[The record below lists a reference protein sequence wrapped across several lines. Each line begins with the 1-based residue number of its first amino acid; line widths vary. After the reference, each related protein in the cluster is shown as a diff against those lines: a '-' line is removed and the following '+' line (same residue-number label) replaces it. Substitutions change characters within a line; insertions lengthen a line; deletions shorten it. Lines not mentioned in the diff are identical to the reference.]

1 MKINSKRDILII
13 GLFLGMFFASLDQ
26 TVVGTSLPRIIGDL
40 GGMDIF
46 AWVTTAY
53 MLSSTT
59 IVPIAGKLA
68 DIFGRR
74 VVYVS
79 GIFIFILGS
88 TLCGL
93 SNSMTQLIICRGL
106 QGIGGGIMMPMA
118 MIIIGDL
125 FPPEKRGKWQG
136 VMGAV
141 FGLSAIVGPT
151 IGGWIVDNAS
161 WHWVFFVN
169 LPVGLLAATAI
180 FIGLKGE
187 KIRKDKV
194 IIDYKGAVTLVI
206 GVICLLLGLN
216 MGGSSYPWG
225 SWQIIG
231 LFIISIVF
239 ILSFIQIERKAKEP
253 ILSLHFFEN
262 RVFSVSNIIG
272 FLMGFGMFGSIMF
285 LPLYLQAVIGISAT
299 KSGNTIIPMMLG
311 MVATSIIGG
320 QLITRIR
327 FRDMFL
333 SGMAFMTVGFFL
345 LSTLTM
351 DSSQGRAI
359 FYTIFLGLG
368 MGLIMQTVT
377 VSVQNVFPAE
387 LRGVATSST
396 QFFRSIGGTL
406 GTTILGV
413 ILNNRSVGLMKE
425 NLLPQASQLIQTIKD
440 PKQVM
445 LIKGLIKIGQSDP
458 QGLFNRLLSP
468 EMIKAIP
475 KEFLQPLKTVLADSL
490 NTVFLVSGCILVV
503 GFFVSFF
510 MGNARIIKRPHMPV
524 YQEAGIELLAEEAN
538 LSSESEPDL
547 IDGNK

>member
-1 MKINSKRDILII
+1 MEINSKRNILII
-13 GLFLGMFFASLDQ
+13 GLFLGMFFSSLDQ
-26 TVVGTSLPRIIGDL
+26 TIVGTSLPRIIGDL

-59 IVPIAGKLA
+59 IVPIAGKLS

-74 VVYVS
+74 VVYIS
-79 GIFIFILGS
+79 GIFIFMLGS

-93 SNSMTQLIICRGL
+93 SHTMTQLIIFRAL
-106 QGIGGGIMMPMA
+106 QGVGGGIMMPMA

-125 FPPEKRGKWQG
+125 FAPEKRGKWQG
-136 VMGAV
+136 LMGAL

-161 WHWVFFVN
+161 WNWVFFVN
-169 LPVGLLAATAI
+169 LPVGLLAAVAI
-180 FIGLKGE
+180 SIGLHGE
-187 KIRKDKV
+187 KRRNDKV

-206 GVICLLLGLN
+206 AVITLLLGLN
-216 MGGSSYPWG
+216 MGGSSYPWS
-225 SWQIIG
+225 SWEIIG
-231 LFIISIVF
+231 LFVISLLFMLCF
-239 ILSFIQIERKAKEP
+239 IRIERKAKEP

-262 RVFSVSNIIG
+262 RVFTVSNIIG

-285 LPLYLQAVIGISAT
+285 LPLFLQAVIGISPT
-299 KSGNTIIPMMLG
+299 SSGNTIIPMMLG
-311 MVATSIIGG
+311 MVVTSIIGG
-320 QLITRIR
+320 QIITKVR
-327 FRDMFL
+327 FRTMFL
-333 SGMAFMTVGFFL
+333 SGMTFMSIGFFL

-351 DSSQGRAI
+351 DSSQGKAI

-377 VSVQNVFPAE
+377 VSVQNAFPAE

-413 ILNNRSVGLMKE
+413 ILNNRSIGLMKE
-425 NLLPQASQLIQTIKD
+425 NFLPQATKLIQTIKE
-440 PKQVM
+440 PEK
-445 LIKGLIKIGQSDP
+445 LIKYKGLLTTAQADP
-458 QGLFNRLLSP
+458 QSLFNSLLSP
-468 EMIKAIP
+468 DLVKAFP
-475 KEFLQPLKTVLADSL
+475 KELLNLLKTVLANSL
-490 NTVFLVSGCILVV
+490 NTVFFVSGCVLVA
-503 GFFVSFF
+503 GFIVSFF

-524 YQEAGIELLAEEAN
+524 YQEAGIEILTEEAN
-538 LSSESEPDL
+538 LFAQSEPDL
-547 IDGNK
+547 IDRNK

>member
-26 TVVGTSLPRIIGDL
+26 TIVGTSLPRIIGDL

-74 VVYVS
+74 IVYVS
-79 GIFIFILGS
+79 GISIFMLGS
-88 TLCGL
+88 TLCGF
-93 SNSMTQLIICRGL
+93 SNSMTQLIISRAVQGL
-106 QGIGGGIMMPMA
+106 GGGIMMPMA

-136 VMGAV
+136 VMGAI

-169 LPVGLLAATAI
+169 LPVGLLAAIAI
-180 FIGLKGE
+180 FTGLQGE
-187 KIRKDKV
+187 KRRKDKV
-194 IIDYKGAVTLVI
+194 VIDYKGAVTLVI
-206 GVICLLLGLN
+206 GVLCLLLGLN
-216 MGGSSYPWG
+216 MGGSSYPWN

-231 LFIISIVF
+231 LLVIAVIFFLI
-239 ILSFIQIERKAKEP
+239 FIQIERRAKEP

-262 RVFSVSNIIG
+262 RVFSVANIIG

-285 LPLYLQAVIGISAT
+285 LPLYLQSVIGISAT

-311 MVATSIIGG
+311 MVTTSIIGG
-320 QLITRIR
+320 QLITRVR
-327 FRDMFL
+327 FRTMFL
-333 SGMAFMTVGFFL
+333 AGMTFMSTGFFL
-345 LSTLTM
+345 LSTLNM
-351 DSSQGRAI
+351 NSSQGRAI

-413 ILNNRSVGLMKE
+413 ILNNRSIGLMKKD
-425 NLLPQASQLIQTIKD
+425 LLPQATKFLESSKEPNTVLKVKALMKIAQKD
-440 PKQVM
+440 P
-445 LIKGLIKIGQSDP
+445 QS
-458 QGLFNRLLSP
+458 LFNSLLNPASL
-468 EMIKAIP
+468 KTIP
-475 KEFLQPLKTVLADSL
+475 KEFLISLKTVLANSL
-490 NTVFLVSGCILVV
+490 NTVFFVAGSILVV
-503 GFFVSFF
+503 GFIASFF

-524 YQEAGIELLAEEAN
+524 FQEAGIELLAEEAN
-538 LSSESEPDL
+538 LYAASEPDL
-547 IDGNK
+547 IDRNK

>member
-1 MKINSKRDILII
+1 MNINSKRNILII
-13 GLFLGMFFASLDQ
+13 GLFLGMFFSSLDQ
-26 TVVGTSLPRIIGDL
+26 TIVGTSLPRIIGDL

-59 IVPIAGKLA
+59 IVPIAGKLS

-74 VVYVS
+74 VIYVL
-79 GIFIFILGS
+79 GIFIFMLGS
-88 TLCGL
+88 ALCGF
-93 SNSMTQLIICRGL
+93 SHSMTQLIIFRAVQGL
-106 QGIGGGIMMPMA
+106 GGGIMMPMA

-125 FPPEKRGKWQG
+125 FAPEKRGKWQG
-136 VMGAV
+136 LMGAL

-151 IGGWIVDNAS
+151 IGGWIVEHIS
-161 WHWVFFVN
+161 WNWVFFVN
-169 LPVGLLAATAI
+169 LPVGLLAAI
-180 FIGLKGE
+180 LISIGLHGE
-187 KIRKDKV
+187 RRRQDKV
-194 IIDYKGAVTLVI
+194 IIDYAGAVTLVVA
-206 GVICLLLGLN
+206 VITLLLGLN

-225 SWQIIG
+225 SWRIIG
-231 LFIISIVF
+231 LFVTSLVF
-239 ILSFIQIERKAKEP
+239 ILIFIMIEGKAKEP
-253 ILSLHFFEN
+253 ILSLHFFKN

-285 LPLYLQAVIGISAT
+285 LPLFLQAVIGISPT
-299 KSGNTIIPMMLG
+299 KAGNTIIPMMLG

-320 QLITRIR
+320 QLMTKVR
-327 FRDMFL
+327 FRTMFL
-333 SGMAFMTVGFFL
+333 SGMTFMSIGFFL

-351 DSSQGRAI
+351 DSSQGVAI

-413 ILNNRSVGLMKE
+413 VLNNRSIGLMKE
-425 NLLPQASQLIQTIKD
+425 SLLPQATNFIKTIKD
-440 PKQVM
+440 PEQV
-445 LIKGLIKIGQSDP
+445 IKLTGLLKTAQTDP
-458 QGLFNRLLSP
+458 LSLFNSLLSP
-468 EMIKAIP
+468 DLVKALPIQ
-475 KEFLQPLKTVLADSL
+475 LLNPLKTVLADSL
-490 NTVFLVSGCILVV
+490 NSVFFVSGCILVV
-503 GFFVSFF
+503 GFIVSFF

-524 YQEAGIELLAEEAN
+524 FQEAGMEILTEEAN
-538 LSSESEPDL
+538 LSAETEPDL
-547 IDGNK
+547 IDGK